1 MKHPISVDRPTAL
14 VVEDEPLIEMEAIDL
29 LIDLGYETI
38 GTRNADE
45 AVMIL
50 SRRSDISL
58 VFTDIEM
65 PGTMNG
71 LALSALIE
79 ATWPYIKILVASGRV
94 TPPTAKLL
102 GKACFVTKPYDRG
115 QVELALASI
124 M

>member
-1 MKHPISVDRPTAL
+1 MKHPVSNDRPIAL

-29 LIDLGYETI
+29 LNDLGYETI

-45 AVMIL
+45 ALLIL
-50 SRRSDISL
+50 RARSDVSL

-79 ATWPYIKILVASGRV
+79 ATWPHIQVLITSGRV
-94 TPPTAKLL
+94 ISPNQQLA
-102 GKACFVTKPYDRG
+102 GNACFIAKPYSG
-115 QVELALASI
+115 TQVELALASA
-124 M
+124 

>member
-1 MKHPISVDRPTAL
+1 MKHPVSNDRPIAL

-29 LIDLGYETI
+29 LNDLGYETI

-45 AVMIL
+45 ALLIL
-50 SRRSDISL
+50 HARSDVSL

-79 ATWPYIKILVASGRV
+79 ATWPHIQVLITSGRV
-94 TPPTAKLL
+94 MPPNQQLA
-102 GKACFVTKPYDRG
+102 GNACFIAKPYSG
-115 QVELALASI
+115 TQVELALASA
-124 M
+124 